1 MTRKR
6 KRQKNNE
13 GNASRALSSIRVMS
27 CHVMSSCLVVSDW
40 SSHVILSGRVSLLSY
55 RVVKLLSYQGVKRLS
70 YQGLKLVAL
79 ELNHLITESL
89 ENLSCYQLI
98 MSLSAQG
105 LKLSGY

>member
-1 MTRKR
+1 
-6 KRQKNNE
+6 
-13 GNASRALSSIRVMS
+13 
-27 CHVMSSCLVVSDW
+27 MSSCLVVSDW
-40 SSHVILSGRVSLLSY
+40 SSHVILSGRVSLSSRVSY

-79 ELNHLITESL
+79 ELNHLITESF

-105 LKLSGY
+105 LKLSGYWGIKL